1 MASKI
6 IGRAACP
13 ECGFASAHV
22 KESEKC
28 LYRYCPACGIN
39 GPHARTELQRQNMV
53 KGMRP
58 VEPTATATPTP
69 TEAKPAPAAAP
80 TTPAAPTPTKRR
92 EASPPADPPA
102 APPPPPTPTRRSGLF
117 GFSLGE

>member
-1 MASKI
+1 MPSKI

-58 VEPTATATPTP
+58 VEPTATPTP

-80 TTPAAPTPTKRR
+80 TTPAAPTPTKRK
-92 EASPPADPPA
+92 EASPSAEPPA
-102 APPPPPTPTRRSGLF
+102 APPQPPAPTRRSGLF